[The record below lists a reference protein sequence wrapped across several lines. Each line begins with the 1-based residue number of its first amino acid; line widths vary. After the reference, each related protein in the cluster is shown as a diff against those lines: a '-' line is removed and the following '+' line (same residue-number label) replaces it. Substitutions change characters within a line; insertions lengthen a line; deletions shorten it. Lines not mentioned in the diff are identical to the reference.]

1 MNRLIKS
8 NGQPLNEKEMVKYDT
23 IIPDFDLSIEESTK
37 IFKGERV
44 ISVWSFIFFSKK
56 YK

>member
-23 IIPDFDLSIEESTK
+23 IIPDFDLSLKNQQKFLKLKE
-37 IFKGERV
+37 
-44 ISVWSFIFFSKK
+44 
-56 YK
+56 